1 MCQWCGDVEEFVNGV
16 RDVEE
21 CANGVVMWVVVCQWC
36 GDVEE
41 CANGVGDVSSGVP
54 MVCVMWRSV

>member
-16 RDVEE
+16 R
-21 CANGVVMWVVVCQWC
+21 
-36 GDVEE
+36 DVEE

>member
-21 CANGVVMWVVVCQWC
+21 CANGVVMWR
-36 GDVEE
+36 
-41 CANGVGDVSSGVP
+41 SVP
-54 MVCVMWRSV
+54 MVW